1 MSEDDRSKRQKAQNE
16 KRKKL
21 INPLFFVSA
30 HRLSIRNL
38 AKSVTDNEL
47 KTLCIAA
54 LKTGN
59 DVPRKIEF
67 ECVWNC
73 VFRVYCFRMLYIL
86 QYNGLLGIVLGAS
99 KKRKEEKKCDECIVF
114 CLCRI
119 EITTWHFNFMTCP
132 PRGGRG
138 GREEGRAYFISLSGY
153 ILFSRVA

>member
-59 DVPRKIEF
+59 YVPRKIEF
-67 ECVWNC
+67 WCVWNC

-86 QYNGLLGIVLGAS
+86 QYNGLLDIRNIKK
-99 KKRKEEKKCDECIVF
+99 KKRSVMNAIYSVSAVLNSPLDTSILYHVPQGE
-114 CLCRI
+114 
-119 EITTWHFNFMTCP
+119 
-132 PRGGRG
+132 GGRD
-138 GREEGRAYFISLSGY
+138 YFIFLSGY
-153 ILFSRVA
+153 ILFLHVVQITT